1 MHSPDA
7 VTATG
12 RHTRGLRWRPTS
24 RPSTGTGATRA
35 GRSRSARA
43 GDHALGSPSITVR
56 SPHAGPADE
65 RTDDLMSTTPDDDSV
80 LLHRD
85 GRVGRLVLN
94 RPRSINALTH
104 PMVRALDGALAAW
117 EQDPSVSAVVL
128 SGAGERGLCA
138 GGDIRAIRKDVL
150 AGGSGA
156 QDFWGDE
163 YRLNARI
170 ARYPKPYVA
179 AMDGIVMG
187 GGVGVSAH
195 GGIRVV
201 TERSLVAM
209 PEVAIGFVPDVGGT
223 WLLARAP
230 GELGTHLALT
240 AGRMG
245 PGDALL
251 CGFADHVVPA
261 ERLGDFLAS
270 LAETEP
276 QQAVAEFA
284 VAAPE
289 AALAVHREWID
300 SCYAADS
307 VEEIVER
314 LRSCGVPEAK
324 EAADLVLD
332 HSPTALK
339 ATLAA
344 LRRARS
350 LTSLEQAL
358 DQEYRV
364 ACALAAASPDFAEGV
379 RALVVDKDR
388 SPRWSPRTLEEV
400 EPGDVERLFAPL
412 GEGELGLAEG

>member
-1 MHSPDA
+1 M
-7 VTATG
+7 AT
-12 RHTRGLRWRPTS
+12 TQ
-24 RPSTGTGATRA
+24 
-35 GRSRSARA
+35 
-43 GDHALGSPSITVR
+43 
-56 SPHAGPADE
+56 
-65 RTDDLMSTTPDDDSV
+65 DDDSV
-80 LLHRD
+80 RVRRD
-85 GRVGRLVLN
+85 GRVGRLTLN

-104 PMVRALDGALAAW
+104 AMVRAVDTALAEW
-117 EQDPSVSAVVL
+117 EQDPSVEAVVL

-138 GGDIRAIRKDVL
+138 GGDIRAMREDVL

-156 QDFWGDE
+156 RDFWRDE

-170 ARYPKPYVA
+170 ARFPKPYVA

-195 GGIRVV
+195 GGVRIV
-201 TERSLVAM
+201 TERSTVAM

-251 CGFADHVVPA
+251 CGFADHFVPA
-261 ERLGDFLAS
+261 ERLDAFLRS
-270 LAETEP
+270 LADTDP
-276 QQAVAEFA
+276 RQAVGAFA
-284 VAAPE
+284 VAAPGP
-289 AALAVHREWID
+289 ALAEHRDWID
-300 SCYAADS
+300 ACYAADS

-314 LRSCGVPEAK
+314 LRSCGVSEAK
-324 EAADLVLD
+324 EAADLILD

-344 LRRARS
+344 LRGARA
-350 LTSLEQAL
+350 LGSLEEVL

-364 ACALAAASPDFAEGV
+364 ACALAGSSPDFAEGV

-388 SPRWSPRTLEEV
+388 SPRWSPRTLEDV
-400 EPGDVERLFAPL
+400 ATGDVERLFVSL
-412 GEGELGLAEG
+412 GERELGLAGN